1 MEQLN
6 FLTVIATIV
15 SELLIIAGAV
25 IPVIVWVTRIVDGQR
40 CQLRT
45 AMLNTYY
52 HCRDKETIRQYER
65 ENFDKLYAAY
75 KKLGGNSFVDDIYRE
90 IRSYTVIT

>member
-1 MEQLN
+1 MDYLS
-6 FLTVIATIV
+6 LVATII
-15 SELLIIAGAV
+15 SEVLILVGAAV
-25 IPVIVWVTRIVDGQR
+25 PVIVWVSRIVEGQK

-52 HCRDKETIRQYER
+52 KCKEKEQIRQYER

-75 KKLGGNSFVDDIYRE
+75 KKLGGNSFVDDVYKE
-90 IRSYTVIT
+90 IRSYEVVT

>member
-1 MEQLN
+1 MEHLS
-6 FLTVIATIV
+6 FFATII
-15 SELLIIAGAV
+15 SEILILAGAAV
-25 IPVIVWVTRIVDGQR
+25 PVITWVSRIVDGQK

-52 HCRDKETIRQYER
+52 KCNETETIRQYER

-75 KKLGGNSFVDDIYRE
+75 KKLGGNSFVDDIYKE
-90 IRSYTVIT
+90 IRTYTVIT

>member
-1 MEQLN
+1 MHI
-6 FLTVIATIV
+6 LTIIATII
-15 SELLIIAGAV
+15 SEILIIAGAV
-25 IPVIVWVTRIVDGQR
+25 IPVIIWVNRIVDGQR

-52 HCRDKETIRQYER
+52 HCRDKEVIRQYER

-75 KKLGGNSFVDDIYRE
+75 KKLGGNSFVDDIYKE
-90 IRSYTVIT
+90 IRTYTVIT

>member
-1 MEQLN
+1 MEYLSI
-6 FLTVIATIV
+6 IATIT
-15 SELLIIAGAV
+15 SEILILVGAAV
-25 IPVIVWVTRIVDGQR
+25 PVIVWVSRIVEGQK

-52 HCRDKETIRQYER
+52 KCKDTEKIRQYER

-75 KKLGGNSFVDDIYRE
+75 KKLGGNSFVDDVYKE
-90 IRSYTVIT
+90 IRSYEVVT

>member
-1 MEQLN
+1 MQYISIL
-6 FLTVIATIV
+6 ATIV
-15 SELLIIAGAV
+15 SEILILLGAA
-25 IPVIVWVTRIVDGQR
+25 IPVIRWVSRIVEGQK

-52 HCRDKETIRQYER
+52 HCKDKETIRQYER

-75 KKLGGNSFVDDIYRE
+75 KKLGGNSFVDDIYKE